1 MSSYHPL
8 YEDKTATVGEEELFT
23 DESYQKRHRNISRFR
38 WWLLVATNIV
48 FALLCVL
55 LYVDNFELRRG
66 SSYSNGFDTDL
77 EPVKR
82 VLATKKL
89 AFTGGLETLDNG
101 TIYRVQE
108 PGQVQYVGRPAKQ
121 IDEAWERLLRGLEIV
136 LDGPEAETVKGKTF
150 EEPDNKGWRLSMDM
164 YHSLHCV
171 NVVRRAIDFDHYQG
185 DGLPSDTYR
194 IHVDHCV
201 DYLRQVVQC
210 QGDVTP
216 LAYHWNAELQTGFP
230 EFGATHTCRNFE
242 MIDEWALA
250 RTMYLGPEYRGGHQ
264 H

>member
-48 FALLCVL
+48 FAILCVL
-55 LYVDNFELRRG
+55 LYVDNFELR
-66 SSYSNGFDTDL
+66 
-77 EPVKR
+77 
-82 VLATKKL
+82 
-89 AFTGGLETLDNG
+89 
-101 TIYRVQE
+101 Q

-136 LDGPEAETVKGKTF
+136 LDGPEAETIKGKTF
-150 EEPDNKGWRLSMDM
+150 EEPENKGWRLSMDM

-171 NVVRRAIDFDHYQG
+171 NVVRRAIDFDHYSG

-210 QGDVTP
+210 QGDLTP